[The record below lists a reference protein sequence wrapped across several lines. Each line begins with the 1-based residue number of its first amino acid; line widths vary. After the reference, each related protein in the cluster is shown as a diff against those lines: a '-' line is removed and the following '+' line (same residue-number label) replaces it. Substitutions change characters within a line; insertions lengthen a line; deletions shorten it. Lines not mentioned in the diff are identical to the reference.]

1 MLATLAMQ
9 LKTAIPKE
17 IAKMLINA
25 KRTAS
30 FVSAAVVAFAT
41 MLSAP
46 TSHAQSQQ
54 AAFGLIGAWSVTVTL
69 HPAGN
74 CDGPVIAPPFS
85 SVVMFSRGGTVTES
99 TSNPVFEH
107 GQRGTGLGV
116 WWLNDNG
123 TYSATDV
130 AYILFTS
137 SNYAPGPPPVG
148 FAAGTQA
155 ITHTIILNRNAS
167 AWTDRAN
174 VQFYGVNHNPLN
186 RACATASAVR
196 L

>member
-1 MLATLAMQ
+1 MLMNATRRARIGCAALAV
-9 LKTAIPKE
+9 
-17 IAKMLINA
+17 IA
-25 KRTAS
+25 T
-30 FVSAAVVAFAT
+30 T
-41 MLSAP
+41 LSLTP
-46 TSHAQSQQ
+46 SSQAQSQQ
-54 AAFGLIGAWSVTVTL
+54 AALGLIGAWSVTVTL

-99 TSNPVFEH
+99 TSNPAFEH

-116 WWLNDNG
+116 WWLNDDG

-155 ITHTIILNRNAS
+155 ITHTIVLNSDAS
-167 AWTDRAN
+167 GWTDRAT

>member
-1 MLATLAMQ
+1 
-9 LKTAIPKE
+9 
-17 IAKMLINA
+17 
-25 KRTAS
+25 
-30 FVSAAVVAFAT
+30 
-41 MLSAP
+41 MLSL
-46 TSHAQSQQ
+46 TTVSRAQSQQ
-54 AAFGLIGAWSVTVTL
+54 ASFGLIGVWSVTVTL

-74 CDGPVIAPPFS
+74 CSGPAIAPAFS
-85 SVVMFSRGGTVTES
+85 SMVMFSRGGTVTES
-99 TSNPVFEH
+99 TSNPAFQA

-148 FAAGTQA
+148 FAAGTQV
-155 ITHTIILNRNAS
+155 ITHTIALNSDATQ
-167 AWTDRAN
+167 WTDRAT
-174 VQFYGVNHNPLN
+174 VQFFDVNHNPLN
-186 RACATASAVR
+186 HACATATAVR

>member
-1 MLATLAMQ
+1 MLLHA
-9 LKTAIPKE
+9 P
-17 IAKMLINA
+17 
-25 KRTAS
+25 RHAS
-30 FVSAAVVAFAT
+30 RSCAALVVVAAI
-41 MLSAP
+41 LSLAP
-46 TSHAQSQQ
+46 TSQAQSQQ
-54 AAFGLIGAWSVTVTL
+54 SSVGLVGAWSVTVAL

-74 CDGPVIAPPFS
+74 CNGPVIAPLFS
-85 SVVMFSRGGTVTES
+85 SMVMFSRGGTVTES
-99 TSNPVFEH
+99 TSNPAFQP

-116 WWLNDNG
+116 WWLNDDG

-155 ITHTIILNRNAS
+155 ITHSIVLNSDATG
-167 AWTDRAN
+167 WTDRAT
-174 VQFYGVNHNPLN
+174 VQFYDVNHNPLN
-186 RACATASAVR
+186 RACATATAVR

>member
-1 MLATLAMQ
+1 
-9 LKTAIPKE
+9 
-17 IAKMLINA
+17 
-25 KRTAS
+25 
-30 FVSAAVVAFAT
+30 
-41 MLSAP
+41 
-46 TSHAQSQQ
+46 
-54 AAFGLIGAWSVTVTL
+54 LIGAWSVTVTL

-85 SVVMFSRGGTVTES
+85 SEVMFSRGGTLTES
-99 TSNPVFEH
+99 TSNPAFEH

-123 TYSATDV
+123 SYSATDV

-155 ITHTIILNRNAS
+155 ITHNIILNRNATR
-167 AWTDRAN
+167 WTDRAT
-174 VQFYGVNHNPLN
+174 VQFYDVNHNPLN

>member
-1 MLATLAMQ
+1 MVSNANRNAIRCCAAFLVLAAMLA
-9 LKTAIPKE
+9 
-17 IAKMLINA
+17 
-25 KRTAS
+25 
-30 FVSAAVVAFAT
+30 
-41 MLSAP
+41 SAP
-46 TSHAQSQQ
+46 TSQAQSQQ
-54 AAFGLIGAWSVTVTL
+54 SSHGLVGAWSVTVAL

-74 CDGPVIAPPFS
+74 CNGPVIAPLFS
-85 SVVMFSRGGTVTES
+85 SMVMFSRGGTVTES
-99 TSNPVFEH
+99 TSNRAFQP

-116 WWLNDNG
+116 WWLNDDG

-137 SNYAPGPPPVG
+137 SNYSPGPPPVG

-155 ITHTIILNRNAS
+155 ITHTIVLNGEETE
-167 AWTDRAN
+167 WTDTAT
-174 VQFYGVNHNPLN
+174 VQFYDLNHNPLN

>member
-1 MLATLAMQ
+1 MF
-9 LKTAIPKE
+9 
-17 IAKMLINA
+17 INA
-25 KRTAS
+25 TRRAGIGC
-30 FVSAAVVAFAT
+30 AALAAFAAI
-41 MLSAP
+41 LSLAP
-46 TSHAQSQQ
+46 TSQAQSQQ
-54 AAFGLIGAWSVTVTL
+54 SSLGLVGAWSVTVAL

-74 CDGPVIAPPFS
+74 CNGPVIAPLFS
-85 SVVMFSRGGTVTES
+85 SIVMFSRGGTVTES
-99 TSNPVFEH
+99 TSNPAFEP

-116 WWLNDNG
+116 WWLNEDG

-155 ITHTIILNRNAS
+155 ITHTIVLNSDAS
-167 AWTDRAN
+167 AWTDRAT